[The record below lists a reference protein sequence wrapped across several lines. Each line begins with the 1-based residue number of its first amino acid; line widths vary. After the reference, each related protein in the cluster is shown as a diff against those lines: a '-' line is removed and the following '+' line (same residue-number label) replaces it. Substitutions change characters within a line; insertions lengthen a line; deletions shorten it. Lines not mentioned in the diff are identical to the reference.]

1 MKRRKK
7 NSITKEIIILL
18 LLIIIILLIMIV
30 ALYDFRPSN
39 VMVPETI
46 PYSSDSK
53 TKNVKQ
59 EINYTNDGDMTADGD
74 VNTGDNSENNP
85 IGSTT
90 YNVDEMDLNVYKEK
104 NLYISGN
111 SNPFEYVQE
120 ETSSQTTNGVSGSSN
135 PANQSNSATAQNGN
149 TTAPTNSTTAQNGS
163 TSTQNG
169 SATTTTSTTEEQ
181 TTTQPASTTTST
193 TTSSSTS
200 TSTST
205 STTSTQATTSTQNSG
220 NSITGTF
227 FESPYSK

>member
-39 VMVPETI
+39 IMVPETI

-74 VNTGDNSENNP
+74 VNMGDNSENNSL
-85 IGSTT
+85 GSTT
-90 YNVDEMDLNVYKEK
+90 YNVDAMDLNVYKEK

-120 ETSSQTTNGVSGSSN
+120 ENSIQTTSGVNGNSN
-135 PANQSNSATAQNGN
+135 QANQPNSATAQKENTASKPTSNLTQNESSAKQANSNSIQNGN
-149 TTAPTNSTTAQNGS
+149 TTTPQ
-163 TSTQNG
+163 TSNM
-169 SATTTTSTTEEQ
+169 TEQQ
-181 TTTQPASTTTST
+181 TTTQPMSTTTST
-193 TTSSSTS
+193 TTSTQAINNNSNSST
-200 TSTST
+200 
-205 STTSTQATTSTQNSG
+205 
-220 NSITGTF
+220 TGTF